1 MRKKSSS
8 FSKQWLIPAVA
19 GGAIT
24 DDNFLKNTNLN
35 EINARGETENKTNAE
50 KLLEFIENLKISK
63 AAERAFEISNSVV
76 KKR

>member
-1 MRKKSSS
+1 M
-8 FSKQWLIPAVA
+8 IPAVA
-19 GGAIT
+19 GEALT
-24 DDNFLKNTNLN
+24 DDNFLRNTNLN
-35 EINARGETENKTNAE
+35 EINTKGETENKTNAE